1 MSAQPAS
8 FVDALADR
16 RIVVVVRSDDD
27 AVAEEIARAAATGGA
42 RAIEITMTVPGAAA
56 LIAGLRGSLAPGV
69 LVGAGTV
76 LSERQL
82 DAVLAAGTQFV
93 VAPGLDRAI
102 VERCVAAGVPVVPG
116 ALTPTEVTAGRAL
129 GLDALKLF
137 PADSV
142 GPAHLRALRSVFPD
156 IAFVPTGGVRAS
168 NAAAWFDAGAHAVG
182 LSGEFDATHRA
193 GGADAVRELARRL
206 CETFETDAGNRP
218 ISRAP
223 SQI

>member
-1 MSAQPAS
+1 MSARPAS
-8 FVDALADR
+8 FVDVLADR
-16 RIVVVVRSDDD
+16 RIVVVVRHHDD
-27 AVAEEIARAAATGGA
+27 AVAEAIARAAAAGGA
-42 RAIEITMTVPGAAA
+42 RAVEITTSVPGAAA
-56 LIAGLRGSLAPGV
+56 LIGRLRGSLAPGV

-76 LSERQL
+76 LSVGQL
-82 DAVLAAGTQFV
+82 DAVLAEGAQFV

-102 VERCVAAGVPVVPG
+102 VERCVAAQVPAVPG

-156 IAFVPTGGVRAS
+156 IAFVPTGGVRAD
-168 NAAAWFDAGAHAVG
+168 NAAAWFAAGAHALG
-182 LSGEFDATHRA
+182 LSGEFDAAHRA
-193 GGADAVRELARRL
+193 GGADAVRNLARRL
-206 CETFETDAGNRP
+206 SETFETDAA
-218 ISRAP
+218 SRSMSRTP